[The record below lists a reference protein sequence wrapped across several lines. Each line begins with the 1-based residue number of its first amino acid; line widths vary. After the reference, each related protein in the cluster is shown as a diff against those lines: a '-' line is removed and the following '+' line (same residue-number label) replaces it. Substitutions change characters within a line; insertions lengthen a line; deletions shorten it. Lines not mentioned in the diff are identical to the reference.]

1 VGFCQKGNRGKLDFV
16 LYEKYLFFKNRISI
30 SKRGLAKKKKKSNKN
45 EKGRRFFSLNAEVF
59 FFFFGSRSLKVF

>member
-30 SKRGLAKKKKKSNKN
+30 SKRGLAKKKKKAIKMK
-45 EKGRRFFSLNAEVF
+45 KGEDFSL
-59 FFFFGSRSLKVF
+59 